1 MSKSRILL
9 TLLFT
14 VIAQAMMAQGKV
26 ISGTVED
33 SMGPVMMANVTERD
47 GNNRIV
53 SHTQTDM
60 MGNFS
65 MEIKNP
71 KNKLVVSYVG
81 SKDKVLTIGDKK
93 TFVVKLDD
101 DKTTLQEV
109 TVRGR
114 RTSSGGL
121 NIDKKEIAVS
131 RQTFNMQEV
140 EGMAFTSADE
150 ALQGEI
156 AGLDIVSNSGNLGA
170 GTSMRLRGV
179 STLNGS
185 AEPLIVVDDK
195 IFEYDTAD
203 FDPENMDEEK
213 FSSMLAVSVDDI
225 ASIEVLKDA
234 AATAIWGSQGAN
246 GVIQITTKR
255 GVRGKPKVTLGYK
268 FTGTWM
274 PTGYTLLNGDNY
286 TMMLKEEFYNPTQSA
301 AATATI
307 NEINYLPDWA
317 EYNNWNKNTDWVDAV
332 TQFGEQHEANFNIS
346 GGGQKAT
353 FRISASYNHQTGTVI
368 KQQLDRLTTRLVLD
382 YNVSDRIRFSTNF
395 ALTYTDNLKN
405 YTYGSSKN
413 NSSNNALLAMALAMA
428 PNASIYR
435 YDQYNRNT
443 GEYFLM
449 NPVVSKGGNVFYTPD
464 EGPYTS
470 QQLSDVVAIGNPV
483 AYANRSWQKEST
495 YSIVPDFNIKYELL
509 GTGTGQHR
517 LTFNGRVYFDIYA
530 YSKPTFMPGSLS
542 NGSHTDNEYNLIT
555 NTEQNQFKIGSR
567 MELIYTP
574 AFKNEDFYLTMLG
587 RYEAGTDKYTY
598 QYLGQNRIPNGIES
612 STIDGNYVGTGNN
625 PPQGMSNQPNT
636 TKAAWQDFVYNVH
649 FSYKSRYIASFSLR
663 GDGNSKFGPKNPWFY
678 SPSASLRYNL
688 SDEPFFKPL
697 QKVVSMFGI
706 RGSWGITGSSNVTVE
721 NYFNQ
726 YTSRAGQYGNSYFTT
741 MSGLKLNDLRPQ
753 KKIGINLGFNLG
765 FLDDK
770 LEVDVNLYKEN
781 TKDLL
786 MKAIPIP
793 TTATW
798 NTSTTLAWGNVGEM
812 QNEGWELSISANK
825 FLKVKK
831 FSLSASFN
839 IAQNVNKLLEMD
851 QRVLNNLND
860 QPTYGNRGSGSIL
873 KRVVVGDPL
882 CSIYGFNSLGVFQ
895 YSYDYLT
902 NYNTK
907 QLQLQQQATA
917 RGETYYWNFEEWI
930 NQQLAEGKTFPV
942 ATDENGRV
950 IMTNTGVP
958 KHLTYYYG
966 NGAAGGDPA
975 QEYEFKGGDA
985 IYEDV
990 NHDGTINELDIKYLG
1005 NSLPKMQGGF
1015 SLTAQYGQ
1023 WKMVARFN
1031 YRWGN
1036 KIINTA
1042 RMGLESMYGTE
1053 NQAATVTYRWRK
1065 DGDVTPIPRA
1075 LYGTGYNFQVSS
1087 RFVEDGSFLR
1097 MNNLQISYSV
1107 PASKVKKLGLSS
1119 LSAYVTMNNLF
1130 CLTKYTG
1137 IDPEISAG
1145 TYEPARDTAT
1155 TPRSKSFT
1163 ASLNFGF

>member
-1 MSKSRILL
+1 MSRSRILL

-14 VIAQAMMAQGKV
+14 ILAQAMMAQGKV
-26 ISGTVED
+26 ISGKVED
-33 SMGPVMMANVTERD
+33 AMGPVMMANVVERD
-47 GNNRIV
+47 ANNRIV
-53 SHTQTDM
+53 SATQTDM

-65 MEIKNP
+65 MQIKNP
-71 KNKLVVSYVG
+71 KNKLVISYVG
-81 SKDKVLTIGDKK
+81 SKTKVLTIGDQKS
-93 TFVVKLDD
+93 FVVKLEDE
-101 DKTTLQEV
+101 KTTLSEV

-121 NIDKKEIAVS
+121 NIDKREISVS
-131 RQTFNMQEV
+131 QQTFNLQDV

-179 STLNGS
+179 STLNGN

-195 IFEYDTAD
+195 IFEYDKAD
-203 FDPENMDEEK
+203 FDPENIDEEA
-213 FSSMLAVSVDDI
+213 FSSLLAVSVDDI
-225 ASIEVLKDA
+225 ASITVLKDA

-255 GVRGKPKVTLGYK
+255 GARGKPRVTMGYK

-274 PTGYTLLNGDNY
+274 PAGYDLLNGDNY

-301 AATATI
+301 TATSSI
-307 NEINYLPDWA
+307 NEINYVPAESWA
-317 EYNNWNKNTDWVDAV
+317 EANNWNKNTDWVKAIK
-332 TQFGEQHEANFNIS
+332 QFGEQHEASVNIS

-353 FRISASYNHQTGTVI
+353 FRISASYNHQLGTVI
-368 KQQLDRLTTRLVLD
+368 KQRMDRLTTRLVLD

-413 NSSNNALLAMALAMA
+413 NGSNNALLAMALAMA

-435 YDQYNRNT
+435 YDRFNNNT

-449 NPVVSKGGNVFYTPD
+449 NPTVNGMTPD
-464 EGPYTS
+464 DGNYTS
-470 QQLSDVVAIGNPV
+470 TELADVVAIGNPV
-483 AYANRSWQKEST
+483 AYANRSWQKEQT

-530 YSKPTFMPGSLS
+530 YSKPTYMPGSLS
-542 NGSHTDNEYNLIT
+542 NGSYTDNDYNFIT
-555 NTEQNQFKIGSR
+555 NTETNQFKLGSR
-567 MELIYTP
+567 LELVFTP
-574 AFKNEDFYLTMLG
+574 AFKNEDFNLTMLA
-587 RYEAGTDKYTY
+587 RYEAGTQKNTY
-598 QYLGQNRIPNGIES
+598 QYLGQSAIPNGLES
-612 STIDGNYVGTGNN
+612 ATIDAHLLN
-625 PPQGMSNQPNT
+625 MDNQPGT
-636 TKAAWQDFVYNVH
+636 TKSAWQDWVYNAH
-649 FSYKSRYIASFSLR
+649 FSYKSRYNVGFGLR
-663 GDGNSKFGPKNPWFY
+663 ADGNSKFGPKNPWFY
-678 SPSASLRYNL
+678 SPNVSLRYNL
-688 SDEPFFKPL
+688 SEEPFFKPFR
-697 QKVVSMFGI
+697 QVVSMLGI
-706 RGSWGITGSSNVTVE
+706 RGSWGVTGSSSVSVD

-726 YTSRAGQYGNSYFTT
+726 YTSRAGRYGTSYYTS
-741 MSGLKLNDLRPQ
+741 MSGMKLDDLRPQ
-753 KKIGINLGFNLG
+753 KKEGLNLGFNLG

-770 LEVDVNLYKEN
+770 YEIDLNLYKEN
-781 TKDLL
+781 TRDLI
-786 MKAIPIP
+786 MRGIPIP
-793 TTATW
+793 TSATW
-798 NTSTTLAWGNVGEM
+798 NTSTTLSYGNVGEM
-812 QNEGWELSISANK
+812 ENRGWEMTVSGNK
-825 FLKVKK
+825 FIRVKK
-831 FSLSASFN
+831 FSVSASFN
-839 IAQNVNKLLEMD
+839 LAQNINKLLEMD
-851 QRVLNNLND
+851 QRVLDNMNS
-860 QPTYGNRGSGSIL
+860 QPSYSKRGSSSIL
-873 KRVVVGDPL
+873 SRVVVGDPL
-882 CSIYGFNSLGVFQ
+882 CSIYGFNYQGVFQ

-907 QLQLQQQATA
+907 QLQLQAQAKA
-917 RGETYYWNFEEWI
+917 RGESYDWDYEAWI

-942 ATDENGRV
+942 AIDENGKV

-966 NGAAGGDPA
+966 DTD
-975 QEYEFKGGDA
+975 YEFKGGDA

-1015 SLTAQYGQ
+1015 NVTLQYDS
-1023 WKMVARFN
+1023 WKLVARFN

-1042 RMGLESMYGTE
+1042 RMGLESMYGTQ
-1053 NQAATVTYRWRK
+1053 NQCSSVTYRWRK
-1065 DGDVTPIPRA
+1065 DGDETQIPRA
-1075 LYGTGYNFQVSS
+1075 LYGTGYNYQVSS

-1097 MNNLQISYSV
+1097 FNNLQISYSF
-1107 PASKVKKLGLSS
+1107 PKQKLKKLGLTT
-1119 LSAYVTMNNLF
+1119 LSAYMTLNNLF
-1130 CLTKYTG
+1130 CWTKYTG

-1145 TYEPARDTAT
+1145 TYTPASDGAT
-1155 TPRSKSFT
+1155 TPRSKSIT